1 MVRKNTPPDRDKE
14 LNDLIAQY
22 ETMRTENK
30 QIYLDGDQLA
40 DIADKYAAERRFQES
55 QEVITYGLSLH
66 PGNTDLMVEQAYLYL
81 DTQKVQLA
89 KEVAESITETYETS
103 VKLLKAEL
111 LLNEGKLDATEMLL
125 DTIDEQDDL
134 DTIIEVS
141 YLYIDMGYP
150 ERALPWLTKGV
161 DKYNEDE
168 DFLAVTADCYCA
180 GNKLEKAAYF
190 YNKLIDINPYHSS
203 YWLGLSKCQFA
214 EQDYGKAAE
223 SIDFALAADEKYG
236 EGHLMK
242 AHCLFHLENE
252 EEAIEAYE
260 KALEYKALAPEFA
273 YMFIG
278 LAYNNKENWQK
289 ADDYFQRALD
299 ALESSEDKT
308 SPLLTDIYTN
318 KAMTLSKL
326 GRSAEAHELCA
337 KAKELDPD
345 DSEPYLL
352 EGTIYM
358 EENDF
363 DSAREEWEMALR
375 RSPEAETWYQIG
387 TYSIDYNMIENARFC
402 FEQALKLNPHME
414 GINEQLAS
422 VCLILKDHKGF
433 YKYNQLS
440 NSPLDFQAM
449 YEGLSALGSSDLVK
463 ELKSF
468 MDEIKENGDKEEEE
482 EEREEETLGP
492 V

>member
-14 LNDLIAQY
+14 LSELIAQY
-22 ETMRTENK
+22 EAMKTENR

-81 DTQKVQLA
+81 DTQKIQLA
-89 KEVAESITETYETS
+89 KEVADSITETYETS

-150 ERALPWLTKGV
+150 EKALPWLIKGLPR
-161 DKYNEDE
+161 YNEEE
-168 DFLAVTADCYCA
+168 DFLAATADCYCA
-180 GNKLEKAAYF
+180 SNQLEKAADF
-190 YNKLIDINPYHSS
+190 YNKLIDKNPYHPP
-203 YWLGLSKCQFA
+203 YWLGLSRCQFA
-214 EQDYGKAAE
+214 GQDYGKAIE
-223 SIDFALAADEKYG
+223 SVDFALAADEKYG

-252 EEAIEAYE
+252 EEAIEEYK
-260 KALEYKALAPEFA
+260 KALQYKALAPEFA

-278 LAYNNKENWQK
+278 LAYNNRECWQE
-289 ADDYFQRALD
+289 ANDSFQRALE
-299 ALESSEDKT
+299 AIENSEDKM

-318 KAMTLSKL
+318 KAITLSKL

-337 KAKELDPD
+337 KAKEIDSD
-345 DSEPYLL
+345 NSEPYLL
-352 EGTIYM
+352 EGNIYM
-358 EENDF
+358 DENDF
-363 DSAREEWEMALR
+363 ESARKEWGMALHH
-375 RSPEAETWYQIG
+375 SPEAETWYQIG

-402 FEQALKLNPHME
+402 FEQALKQKPDME
-414 GINEQLAS
+414 GLYEQLAS

-440 NSPLDFQAM
+440 NSPLNFEAM
-449 YEGLSALGSSDLVK
+449 YEGLSALGSSDLIK
-463 ELKSF
+463 ELKNF
-468 MDEIKENGDKEEEE
+468 MDEIKESIDGEEEE
-482 EEREEETLGP
+482 ENKEEKS
-492 V
+492 

>member
-22 ETMRTENK
+22 ETARTDNK

-40 DIADKYAAERRFQES
+40 DIADKYAAERRFKEA

-66 PGNTDLMVEQAYLYL
+66 PGNTDLLVEQAYLYL
-81 DTQKVQLA
+81 DTQKIQQA
-89 KEVAESITETYETS
+89 KEVAEGITETYETS

-111 LLNEGKLDATEMLL
+111 LLNEGKLDATETLL

-134 DTIIEVS
+134 DTIVEVS

-150 ERALPWLTKGV
+150 EKAIPWLTKGIFQ
-161 DKYNEDE
+161 YNEDE
-168 DFLAVTADCYCA
+168 DFLAATADCYCA
-180 GNKLEKAAYF
+180 ANKLEKATYF
-190 YNKLIDINPYHSS
+190 YNKLIDKNPYHPP

-214 EQDYGKAAE
+214 GQDYGKAAE

-236 EGHLMK
+236 DGHLMK

-252 EEAIEAYE
+252 EEAIEEYE
-260 KALEYKALAPEFA
+260 KALQYKTLAPEFA

-278 LAYNNKENWQK
+278 LAYNNKENFQK
-289 ADDYFQRALD
+289 ADDYFQRALEV
-299 ALESSEDKT
+299 LESSEDKT

-318 KAMTLSKL
+318 RAVTLSKL
-326 GRSAEAHELCA
+326 GRSAEAHELFA
-337 KAKELDPD
+337 KAKEINPE
-345 DSEPYLL
+345 DSEPYLQ
-352 EGTIYM
+352 EGNIYM
-358 EENDF
+358 EENNF

-375 RSPEAETWYQIG
+375 YSPEPETWYQIG
-387 TYSIDYNMIENARFC
+387 TYSIDHNMIENARFC
-402 FEQALKLNPHME
+402 FEQALKLNPDME
-414 GINEQLAS
+414 GLNEQLAS
-422 VCLILKDHKGF
+422 VCLILKDHQGF

-449 YEGLSALGSSDLVK
+449 YEGLSALGSSDLVN
-463 ELKSF
+463 ELKNF
-468 MDEIKENGDKEEEE
+468 MDEIKENGDGE
-482 EEREEETLGP
+482 EEREDKEKKS
-492 V
+492 